1 MSKKTGLAL
10 SERSESNGFTL
21 IEIMVVVFII
31 GLLASIIT
39 VSVNNARM
47 RGRDSRRQADLDTIR
62 TGIELF
68 ANQNN
73 GDYPGLPN
81 TLYTSA
87 GWGAFGTDL
96 TGGASP
102 IMPTVPA
109 DPVAG
114 RVYRFRTNAA
124 GTQYEIDALL
134 DVNQPADGGSCAT
147 RFELGNNLNIFSAC
161 L

>member
-1 MSKKTGLAL
+1 MHKK
-10 SERSESNGFTL
+10 GFTL

-31 GLLASIIT
+31 GLLASIVT
-39 VSVNNARM
+39 VSVNQSRM

-62 TGIELF
+62 TGVELF

-73 GDYPGLPN
+73 GDYPRVVGA
-81 TLYTSA
+81 TYTSA
-87 GWGAFGTDL
+87 VWGAFATDL
-96 TGGASP
+96 TGGANP

-124 GTQYEIDALL
+124 GTQYEIDVLL
-134 DVNQPADGGSCAT
+134 DVTQPADGGSCPT
-147 RFELGNNLNIFSAC
+147 RFELGNNLNLFSAC
-161 L
+161 T